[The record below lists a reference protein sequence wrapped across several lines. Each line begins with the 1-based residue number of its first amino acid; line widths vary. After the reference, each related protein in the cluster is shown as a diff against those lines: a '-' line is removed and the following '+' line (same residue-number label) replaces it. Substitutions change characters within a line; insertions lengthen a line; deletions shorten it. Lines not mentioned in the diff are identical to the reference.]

1 MSANSARLII
11 LQKGYPVIATALALQ
26 DATKEAV
33 FDESSMMMASAIFH
47 GRNEMTDDEFQKAMF
62 IYSGHISAIATTLVT
77 HVLLTE
83 EQLDDML
90 NTIKEME
97 SMGKDLDNGND

>member
-26 DATKEAV
+26 ESSKEAV

-47 GRNEMTDDEFQKAMF
+47 GRNEMTDEEFQKAMF
-62 IYSGHISAIATTLVT
+62 LYSGHISAIATTLAT
-77 HVLLTE
+77 HILLTE
-83 EQLDDML
+83 SQLDDML

-97 SMGKDLDNGND
+97 SMGKDLDNGNN